1 MTTGDLIIR
10 AAELPDVAALTAL
23 YNHYIEHTVI
33 TFDLQPWTVEQRM
46 EWFGHYAETG
56 PHRLLVG
63 ERAGEVIGYAGSS
76 MFRPKA
82 AYGRSVETSI
92 YLHPDRVGRGDGS
105 RLYQALLAALAT
117 EPVHRAYAG
126 VSLPNDG
133 SIKLHRRLGFESVG
147 VFREVGYKFG
157 RYVDV
162 EWFEREISGRAGTR
176 GSPARRAG

>member
-10 AAELPDVAALTAL
+10 AAERGDLPALTAL

-33 TFDLQPWTVEQRM
+33 TFDLQPWTVEQRT

-63 ERAGEVIGYAGSS
+63 ERAGEVVGYAGSS

-92 YLHPDRVGRGDGS
+92 YLRHDRVGQGDGT
-105 RLYQALLAALAT
+105 RLYEALFAVLARET
-117 EPVHRAYAG
+117 VHRAYAG

-147 VFREVGYKFG
+147 VFREVGYKFD

-162 EWFEREISGRAGTR
+162 EWLERKV
-176 GSPARRAG
+176 